1 MASECKGNI
10 INLSHIYFCMGGLGY
25 TQAGSSFSLNT
36 ELFESVDCAYEGKTS
51 WPELLG
57 VQKEEAQA
65 TVERENPYVTD
76 VEVVLEG
83 TIVPADLVPVCT
95 RVRIWVDENGTVT
108 RVPVV
113 G

>member
-1 MASECKGNI
+1 MAFECRGNQ
-10 INLSHIYFCMGGLGY
+10 S
-25 TQAGSSFSLNT
+25 TGSIVFFSLFIFLHT
-36 ELFESVDCAYEGKTS
+36 LIQIYLIWLILIPSFFCAYEGKTS

-57 VQKEEAQA
+57 VEKEVAKE

-76 VEVVLEG
+76 VEIVLEG
-83 TIVPADLVPVCT
+83 TIIPADVVPVCT
-95 RVRIWVDENGTVT
+95 RVRIGVEESGIVT